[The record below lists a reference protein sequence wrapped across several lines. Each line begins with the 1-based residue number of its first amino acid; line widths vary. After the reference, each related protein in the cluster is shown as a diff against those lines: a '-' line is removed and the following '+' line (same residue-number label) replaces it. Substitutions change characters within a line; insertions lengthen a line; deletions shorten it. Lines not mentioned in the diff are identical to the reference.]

1 MASSKVYV
9 GGLPWRCSADDLRQ
23 VCSKFGVVEDAFIV
37 MDKTGAAP
45 RSKGF
50 GFVTFSDANDA
61 ATCLRSLNGSE
72 YGGRVLKVGMAHKET
87 GGGNGAAYGRQ
98 QRGYGAGAYGGGG
111 YGRGNYGSNYNFSGD
126 YSQLGAQS
134 GGYGTSYDN
143 FLQSDGYSGS
153 YSGPSFSN
161 GSYDQY
167 AQDNVAYGSTN
178 RGFGGNNQYGGYSS
192 FGFGGAGY

>member
-1 MASSKVYV
+1 MFHNVSFVKDIDVSFTF
-9 GGLPWRCSADDLRQ
+9 LPQKQSAKPVFL
-23 VCSKFGVVEDAFIV
+23 KENFI
-37 MDKTGAAP
+37 MQ
-45 RSKGF
+45 
-50 GFVTFSDANDA
+50 
-61 ATCLRSLNGSE
+61 E

-98 QRGYGAGAYGGGG
+98 QRGYGASSYGGGG
-111 YGRGNYGSNYNFSGD
+111 FGRGNYGSNYNFSGD
-126 YSQLGAQS
+126 YNQLGAQS
-134 GGYGTSYDN
+134 AGYGTGYDN

-153 YSGPSFSN
+153 YGGASFSN

-167 AQDNVAYGSTN
+167 TQDNVAYGSTN